1 MNDTRARI
9 RRMMQQLRQRS
20 GLPSSSAIVSETFER
35 LGYDQDVMTRN
46 DILSNFSEYLKM
58 MFIETLPTLEEYEER
73 TYAEG
78 IPRALMWEYPEIT
91 SDAEDVA
98 MRLGFREG
106 VAHLFQH
113 MYPMLRRAFQSVDQS
128 RKARGGKDFELQ
140 IEGLLNLAQVPFTR
154 QDIRS
159 RTDLILP
166 SREVFDVDRSVSMVV
181 SVKRT
186 FRERWREVVEELN
199 NLMAPNV
206 FLFTAEERVSSSVV
220 RRACRELGIHI
231 VVWDEVK
238 AAQYPNESLVLGY
251 TQWADDRLKFLMR
264 EWDRRP
270 AIPFAL

>member
-1 MNDTRARI
+1 
-9 RRMMQQLRQRS
+9 
-20 GLPSSSAIVSETFER
+20 
-35 LGYDQDVMTRN
+35 
-46 DILSNFSEYLKM
+46 
-58 MFIETLPTLEEYEER
+58 MFIETLPTLEGYEER

-91 SDAEDVA
+91 SEAEDMA
-98 MRLGFREG
+98 ARQGFREG
-106 VAHLFQH
+106 VAYMFQH

-140 IEGLLNLAQVPFTR
+140 IEGLLSLAHIPFTR

-166 SREVFDVDRSVSMVV
+166 SRKVFDMDRSVSMVV

-199 NLMAPNV
+199 NLQAPNV
-206 FLFTAEERVSSSVV
+206 FLFTAEEKVSPSVV
-220 RRACRELGIHI
+220 RRACGDLGIHI

-238 AAQYPNESLVLGY
+238 ENQFPNEPLVLGY
-251 TQWADDRLKFLMR
+251 TQWADERLRFLMR
-264 EWDRRP
+264 EWGRRS
-270 AIPFAL
+270 AIPFTL